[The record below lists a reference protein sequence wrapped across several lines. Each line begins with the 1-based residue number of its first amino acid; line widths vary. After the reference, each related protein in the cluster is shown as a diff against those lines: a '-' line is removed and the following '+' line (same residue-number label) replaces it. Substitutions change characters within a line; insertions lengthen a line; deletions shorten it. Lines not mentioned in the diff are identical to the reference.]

1 MKRILLA
8 LPAALAFTLPLQ
20 AQESTPSLLSC
31 DEITELVDKIMQMD
45 PQPSEVRS
53 VCALDENSEAT
64 VVALTTDEVTE
75 DGKNYT
81 IELHLL
87 Q

>member
-20 AQESTPSLLSC
+20 AQESTHGMFSC
-31 DEITELVDKIMQMD
+31 QDAFYLIDQVMQES
-45 PQPSEVRS
+45 PAPTKARVL
-53 VCALDENSEAT
+53 CALDENHTAT
-64 VVALTTDEVTE
+64 AVGTRQDKQTE